1 MEASKIRLT
10 VPEGIDPSRVL
21 GAGDGVLRALESL
34 VRAHVV
40 ARGDSIAVSGDPD
53 EVELVARFFEHAFRE
68 AAAGRTLSADD
79 VSRCLA
85 VLRDGEH
92 EATSLRD
99 DVLLSYRGRAI
110 RPKTLGQKRYVD
122 AIRSHTI
129 TFGLGPAGTG
139 KTYLARA
146 LAVAALKRH
155 EVGRLVLTRPVVEAG
170 ENLGFLPGTLE
181 EKIDPYMRP
190 LYDAL
195 FDMMDR
201 ERTDELMERGVR
213 IGADV
218 PYCILRGTA
227 LSEGI
232 GEVLTKLPAVPQCQ
246 VLVAKPG
253 INVSTKFVYE
263 NLHANDL
270 RPEQHPDIDGMIQAI
285 KDQDLKK
292 IAGKLGNV
300 LETVTV
306 KEYPVIQE
314 IKDKMLEFGAIGSL
328 MSGSGPTVFGLF
340 TNPKAAQ
347 EAYEELRYGE
357 SAELAKQVY
366 LTNFYNQKEE
376 NNHGK
381 QA

>member
-10 VPEGIDPSRVL
+10 VPEGIDPSCVL
-21 GAGDGVLRALESL
+21 GAGDGVLRVLESL

-99 DVLLSYRGRAI
+99 DVLLSYRGRVI

-139 KTYLARA
+139 KTYLAMA

-155 EVGRLVLTRPVVEAG
+155 EVGRLILTRPVVEAG

-201 ERTDELMERGVR
+201 ERTDELMERGV
-213 IGADV
+213 IEIA
-218 PYCILRGTA
+218 PLAYMRGRT
-227 LSEGI
+227 LSDAFV
-232 GEVLTKLPAVPQCQ
+232 VLDEAQNT
-246 VLVAKPG
+246 
-253 INVSTKFVYE
+253 T
-263 NLHANDL
+263 
-270 RPEQHPDIDGMIQAI
+270 PEQM
-285 KDQDLKK
+285 
-292 IAGKLGNV
+292 
-300 LETVTV
+300 
-306 KEYPVIQE
+306 
-314 IKDKMLEFGAIGSL
+314 KMF
-328 MSGSGPTVFGLF
+328 
-340 TNPKAAQ
+340 
-347 EAYEELRYGE
+347 
-357 SAELAKQVY
+357 
-366 LTNFYNQKEE
+366 LTRL
-376 NNHGK
+376 
-381 QA
+381 

>member
-1 MEASKIRLT
+1 MEASKIRLI

-139 KTYLARA
+139 KTYLAMA

-201 ERTDELMERGVR
+201 ERTDELMERGV
-213 IGADV
+213 I
-218 PYCILRGTA
+218 
-227 LSEGI
+227 E
-232 GEVLTKLPAVPQCQ
+232 
-246 VLVAKPG
+246 
-253 INVSTKFVYE
+253 
-263 NLHANDL
+263 
-270 RPEQHPDIDGMIQAI
+270 
-285 KDQDLKK
+285 
-292 IAGKLGNV
+292 IAR
-300 LETVTV
+300 
-306 KEYPVIQE
+306 
-314 IKDKMLEFGAIGSL
+314 S
-328 MSGSGPTVFGLF
+328 PTC
-340 TNPKAAQ
+340 A
-347 EAYEELRYGE
+347 
-357 SAELAKQVY
+357 AEL
-366 LTNFYNQKEE
+366 
-376 NNHGK
+376 
-381 QA
+381 

>member
-40 ARGDSIAVSGDPD
+40 ARGDSISVSGDPD

-99 DVLLSYRGRAI
+99 DVLLSYRGRVI
-110 RPKTLGQKRYVD
+110 RPKTLGQKHYVD

-139 KTYLARA
+139 KTYLAMA

-155 EVGRLVLTRPVVEAG
+155 EVGRLILTRPVVEAG

-201 ERTDELMERGVR
+201 ERTDELMEHGVIEIAPLAYMRGRTLSDAFVVLDEAQNTTPEQMKMFLTR
-213 IGADV
+213 LGFNSKFVITGDLSQRDLVGRRGGLADV
-218 PYCILRGTA
+218 ERILGRVDDVAFAHLEHADVVRHA
-227 LSEGI
+227 LVGRI
-232 GEVLTKLPAVPQCQ
+232 V
-246 VLVAKPG
+246 
-253 INVSTKFVYE
+253 
-263 NLHANDL
+263 
-270 RPEQHPDIDGMIQAI
+270 
-285 KDQDLKK
+285 
-292 IAGKLGNV
+292 
-300 LETVTV
+300 
-306 KEYPVIQE
+306 
-314 IKDKMLEFGAIGSL
+314 
-328 MSGSGPTVFGLF
+328 
-340 TNPKAAQ
+340 
-347 EAYEELRYGE
+347 EAYDAYDDVREKR
-357 SAELAKQVY
+357 AHDR
-366 LTNFYNQKEE
+366 KEPR
-376 NNHGK
+376 
-381 QA
+381 

>member
-21 GAGDGVLRALESL
+21 GAGDGVLRALESS

-110 RPKTLGQKRYVD
+110 RPKTLGQKRNVD
-122 AIRSHTI
+122 AIRSHTLP
-129 TFGLGPAGTG
+129 FGLGPAGTG
-139 KTYLARA
+139 KTYLAMA

-155 EVGRLVLTRPVVEAG
+155 EVGRLILTRPVVEAG
-170 ENLGFLPGTLE
+170 RTGLFARTLE

-201 ERTDELMERGVR
+201 ERTDELMERGVIEIAPLAYMR
-213 IGADV
+213 GRTLSDAFVVLDEAQNTTPEQMKMFLTRLGFNSKFVITGDLSQRDLVGRRGGLADV
-218 PYCILRGTA
+218 EQILGRVDDVAFSHLERADVVRHA
-227 LSEGI
+227 LVGRI
-232 GEVLTKLPAVPQCQ
+232 V
-246 VLVAKPG
+246 
-253 INVSTKFVYE
+253 
-263 NLHANDL
+263 
-270 RPEQHPDIDGMIQAI
+270 
-285 KDQDLKK
+285 
-292 IAGKLGNV
+292 
-300 LETVTV
+300 
-306 KEYPVIQE
+306 
-314 IKDKMLEFGAIGSL
+314 
-328 MSGSGPTVFGLF
+328 
-340 TNPKAAQ
+340 
-347 EAYEELRYGE
+347 EAYDAYDDGREQRVHDRKE
-357 SAELAKQVY
+357 SR
-366 LTNFYNQKEE
+366 
-376 NNHGK
+376 
-381 QA
+381 